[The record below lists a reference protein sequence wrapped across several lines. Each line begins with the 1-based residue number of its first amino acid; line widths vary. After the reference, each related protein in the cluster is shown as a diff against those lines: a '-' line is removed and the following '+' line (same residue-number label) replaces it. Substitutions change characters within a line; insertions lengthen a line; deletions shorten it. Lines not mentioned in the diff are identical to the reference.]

1 MGEKDLAATHTTTHT
16 KCPFP
21 GHTEGFWGNVN
32 ILH

>member
-16 KCPFP
+16 KSALAL
-21 GHTEGFWGNVN
+21 HTEGFWGNVN